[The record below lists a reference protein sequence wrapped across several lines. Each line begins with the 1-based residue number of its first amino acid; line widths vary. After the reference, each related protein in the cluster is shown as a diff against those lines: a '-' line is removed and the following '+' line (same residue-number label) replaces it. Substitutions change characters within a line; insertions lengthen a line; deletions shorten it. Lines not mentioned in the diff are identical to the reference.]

1 MSLKFKPL
9 KPFFPLHCQ
18 PTGWQYVGRLL
29 ELIVC
34 DENEQVL
41 DDGWQIENRSLE
53 NLKLQNRQ
61 PPPLGF
67 HRFHLRMLKRSELEV
82 L

>member
-41 DDGWQIENRSLE
+41 DDGWQIENRSC
-53 NLKLQNRQ
+53 KTDSH
-61 PPPLGF
+61 
-67 HRFHLRMLKRSELEV
+67 HRWGIVVFT
-82 L
+82 

>member
-41 DDGWQIENRSLE
+41 DDGWQIENRSLTA
-53 NLKLQNRQ
+53 
-61 PPPLGF
+61 GVSSF
-67 HRFHLRMLKRSELEV
+67 SLEDAQAV
-82 L
+82 GVKGMCFSCI